1 MKRIVLFFLLL
12 SGFTAAFSQGF
23 NAELLLGA
31 NFSQVDGDQ
40 LGGYNKLG
48 LNTGVQINR
57 KISDDWEG
65 AFELRYSMKGAKKVI
80 DPEAPPTFT
89 LKLNYQYV
97 EVPLLVKYT
106 GFDPFTLYAG
116 PSIGVNVQNEREEN
130 GIKTSVTDLNKTEV
144 GFHLGGTFYV
154 NQNIGLDLRHSYS
167 LFSVT
172 EKNARSIGPSWFNRT
187 GWYNRLFT
195 IGVVYVP

>member
-1 MKRIVLFFLLL
+1 
-12 SGFTAAFSQGF
+12 SQGF

-48 LNTGVQINR
+48 LNTGIQINR

-97 EVPLLVKYT
+97 EVPLLAKFT
-106 GFDPFTLYAG
+106 RFDPLTLYAG

-130 GIKTSVTDLNKTEV
+130 GIKISETELNKTEI
-144 GFHLGGTFYV
+144 GFHLGGTYYL

>member
-1 MKRIVLFFLLL
+1 MKRIVLFFLLV
-12 SGFTAAFSQGF
+12 SGFVLAFSQGF

-48 LNTGVQINR
+48 LNTGIQINR

-97 EVPLLVKYT
+97 EVPLLAKFT
-106 GFDPFTLYAG
+106 RFDPLTLYAG

-130 GIKTSVTDLNKTEV
+130 GIKTSETELNKTEI
-144 GFHLGGTFYV
+144 GFHLGGTYYL